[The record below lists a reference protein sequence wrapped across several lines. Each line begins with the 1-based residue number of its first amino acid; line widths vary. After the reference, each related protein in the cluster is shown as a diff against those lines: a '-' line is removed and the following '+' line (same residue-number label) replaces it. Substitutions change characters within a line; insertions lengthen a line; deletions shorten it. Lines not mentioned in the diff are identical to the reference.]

1 MEYRTGL
8 VAVDKGRINRA
19 VDGMGQHLDAI
30 GYYKWDEE
38 KKWTEQFL
46 SDIIERSALSESEH
60 QRFEKIFTKTESIV
74 KFKERDQEE

>member
-19 VDGMGQHLDAI
+19 VEDMSRHLDAI

-46 SDIIERSALSESEH
+46 SDIIERSALSESEL
-60 QRFEKIFTKTESIV
+60 QRFEKTFTKTESIV